1 MTTNDDPDED
11 VFVYELLRFL
21 VAHDF
26 LTYDL
31 SIELWILIS
40 TIITEERLETL
51 IKLIVADWRQ
61 NGITKMSEFE
71 TLKGMTL
78 DEVVAMVREK
88 RELGLKLAT
97 KAGAVGKYDSSRENG
112 AMPTA

>member
-1 MTTNDDPDED
+1 MTTNGDPVED
-11 VFVYELLRFL
+11 VFESDLLRFL

-26 LTYDL
+26 LTYD
-31 SIELWILIS
+31 SRIGLWILMS
-40 TIITEERLETL
+40 TIITEERLDTL
-51 IKLIVADWRQ
+51 IELIVADWRQ

-88 RELGLKLAT
+88 VTLREK
-97 KAGAVGKYDSSRENG
+97 V
-112 AMPTA
+112 